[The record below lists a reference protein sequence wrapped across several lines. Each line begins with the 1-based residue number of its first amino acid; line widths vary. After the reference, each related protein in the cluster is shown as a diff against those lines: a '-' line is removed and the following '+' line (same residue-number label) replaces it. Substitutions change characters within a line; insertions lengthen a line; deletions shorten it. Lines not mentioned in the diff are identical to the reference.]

1 MSSTHEEKLAHR
13 RALDKARRERI
24 AEERAE
30 RLVLLDENN
39 GLKMKV
45 LELERDNAEMK
56 NRLEEHNRQIDGI
69 TAQDYMQFLKTV
81 KRYGN
86 HQFKVESVDK
96 NNDLEKKINALEK
109 KNKDLKKKIKVL
121 EIKNKY
127 LDVLRGPVY
136 SIFDYYDD
144 DYVEQYAE
152 DLKEWY
158 NDNEDIRDIV
168 EPDFLEVWKE
178 RFGFDYPKAYEE
190 EEAEE
195 EEAEEDFTI

>member
-96 NNDLEKKINALEK
+96 NNDLEKKI
-109 KNKDLKKKIKVL
+109 KDLENKIKVL
-121 EIKNKY
+121 EIKNEY

-136 SIFDYYDD
+136 SIFHHYDED
-144 DYVEQYAE
+144 DVEQYAE

-158 NDNEDIRDIV
+158 EENEDIRDIV